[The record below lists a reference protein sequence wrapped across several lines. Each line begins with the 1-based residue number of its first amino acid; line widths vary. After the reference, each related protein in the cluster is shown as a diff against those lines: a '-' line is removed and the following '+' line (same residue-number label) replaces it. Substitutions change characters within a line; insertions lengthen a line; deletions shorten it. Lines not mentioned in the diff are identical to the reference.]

1 MHALVADVAVAGVPD
16 PVPVIGEL
24 ILAVWFPLRRTQEQI
39 PIETGRHGFIGRVA
53 DRKPAPETERSR
65 MIDLAYRALI
75 DQLGR
80 SHLVWER
87 AALGAHLNHAVIF
100 AGGGDHLPA
109 LENIVAGGLFPI
121 DVPTCPARPDGCKR
135 VPMIRR
141 SGRYGIDV
149 LGLELCA
156 LIAALL
162 G

>member
-75 DQLGR
+75 DQLDGA
-80 SHLVWER
+80 HLVREG
-87 AALGAHLNHAVIF
+87 AALGAHLNHAVVF
-100 AGGGDHLPA
+100 AGGGDPLAA
-109 LENIVAGGLFPI
+109 LENIMSGVLFHL
-121 DVPTCPARPDGCKR
+121 DLLTCLANPEWCPNAP
-135 VPMIRR
+135 
-141 SGRYGIDV
+141 
-149 LGLELCA
+149 
-156 LIAALL
+156 
-162 G
+162 